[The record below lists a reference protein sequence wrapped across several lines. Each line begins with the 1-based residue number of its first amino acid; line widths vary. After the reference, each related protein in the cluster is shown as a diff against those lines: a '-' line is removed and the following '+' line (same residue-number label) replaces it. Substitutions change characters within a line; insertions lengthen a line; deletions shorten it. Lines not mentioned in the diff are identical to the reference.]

1 MNFGPPILFVGP
13 SLAPD
18 VARALLPSATIMG
31 PAAMGDVLTATRR
44 SRPSAIGLVD
54 GLFLSTL
61 SVFHKEI
68 LFALDAGCWVLGAS
82 SLGALRAAECERYGM
97 IGVGEIYAKVASGE
111 IEDDDE
117 VALTC
122 AGPEHGFIALSHA
135 LVSIRSA
142 LTDCVAAGLLTASE
156 SSGLVD
162 IQRRRWFPDRHLSSV
177 VPDARSIG
185 IPEERCAAL
194 SAMVR
199 KGFRDPKEADAR
211 LLVEAIRTLPGTP
224 FPHDRRPRTVI
235 SNAFATTLALD
246 VTVPSARGED
256 VSYDDVRRL
265 LCLSDDGFWELLATA
280 KLRVASNEIAN
291 WMFGEA
297 TIDEMTAGRERLARR
312 LGVQDVDL
320 DSHLASLDV
329 PEPDLL
335 QMVLVETNLMRLE
348 SSGLGSMRV
357 APVVTEMMNL
367 LRFSGRYPS
376 VRDATSITNDAAE
389 AALIDPPLDAAAIL
403 ATFASL
409 GGTIPFDDLQGF
421 VEANDLG
428 SIAELLVSLS
438 IAVRA
443 NHQLLGTAIERPTSD
458 PSFSVVPAPRMT
470 RNFE

>member
-1 MNFGPPILFVGP
+1 
-13 SLAPD
+13 
-18 VARALLPSATIMG
+18 
-31 PAAMGDVLTATRR
+31 
-44 SRPSAIGLVD
+44 
-54 GLFLSTL
+54 
-61 SVFHKEI
+61 
-68 LFALDAGCWVLGAS
+68 
-82 SLGALRAAECERYGM
+82 
-97 IGVGEIYAKVASGE
+97 
-111 IEDDDE
+111 
-117 VALTC
+117 
-122 AGPEHGFIALSHA
+122 
-135 LVSIRSA
+135 
-142 LTDCVAAGLLTASE
+142 
-156 SSGLVD
+156 
-162 IQRRRWFPDRHLSSV
+162 
-177 VPDARSIG
+177 
-185 IPEERCAAL
+185 
-194 SAMVR
+194 
-199 KGFRDPKEADAR
+199 
-211 LLVEAIRTLPGTP
+211 
-224 FPHDRRPRTVI
+224 
-235 SNAFATTLALD
+235 
-246 VTVPSARGED
+246 
-256 VSYDDVRRL
+256 
-265 LCLSDDGFWELLATA
+265 
-280 KLRVASNEIAN
+280 
-291 WMFGEA
+291 MFGEA

>member
-1 MNFGPPILFVGP
+1 
-13 SLAPD
+13 
-18 VARALLPSATIMG
+18 
-31 PAAMGDVLTATRR
+31 
-44 SRPSAIGLVD
+44 
-54 GLFLSTL
+54 
-61 SVFHKEI
+61 
-68 LFALDAGCWVLGAS
+68 
-82 SLGALRAAECERYGM
+82 
-97 IGVGEIYAKVASGE
+97 
-111 IEDDDE
+111 
-117 VALTC
+117 
-122 AGPEHGFIALSHA
+122 
-135 LVSIRSA
+135 
-142 LTDCVAAGLLTASE
+142 
-156 SSGLVD
+156 
-162 IQRRRWFPDRHLSSV
+162 
-177 VPDARSIG
+177 
-185 IPEERCAAL
+185 
-194 SAMVR
+194 
-199 KGFRDPKEADAR
+199 
-211 LLVEAIRTLPGTP
+211 
-224 FPHDRRPRTVI
+224 VI

-246 VTVPSARGED
+246 VTVPSARGGD